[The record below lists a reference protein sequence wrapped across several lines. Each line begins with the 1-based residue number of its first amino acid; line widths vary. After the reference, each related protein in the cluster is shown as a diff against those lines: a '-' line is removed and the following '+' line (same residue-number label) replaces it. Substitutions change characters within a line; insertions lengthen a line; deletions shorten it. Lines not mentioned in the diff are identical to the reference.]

1 MAAKKGKPVPEEK
14 EQPKKKGDKKAD
26 KKPFKISKGLKKSN
40 DFGK

>member
-14 EQPKKKGDKKAD
+14 EQPKKKGDKK
-26 KKPFKISKGLKKSN
+26 PFKISKGLKKSN